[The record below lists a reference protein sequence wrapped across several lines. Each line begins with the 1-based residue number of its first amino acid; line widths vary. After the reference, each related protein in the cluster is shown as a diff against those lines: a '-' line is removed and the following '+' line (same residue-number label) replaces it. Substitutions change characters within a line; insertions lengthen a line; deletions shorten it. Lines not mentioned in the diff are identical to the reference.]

1 MVNGGGTLSA
11 ALTNTAL
18 NSFLQSPARQAT
30 TTTTSDVQ
38 KGPINNYQQFLGLS
52 KAPKTDAANAQP
64 K

>member
-11 ALTNTAL
+11 GLTNTAL
-18 NSFLQSPARQAT
+18 NSFLQSPARQPT

-52 KAPKTDAANAQP
+52 KGPPKTDAANVQP
-64 K
+64 